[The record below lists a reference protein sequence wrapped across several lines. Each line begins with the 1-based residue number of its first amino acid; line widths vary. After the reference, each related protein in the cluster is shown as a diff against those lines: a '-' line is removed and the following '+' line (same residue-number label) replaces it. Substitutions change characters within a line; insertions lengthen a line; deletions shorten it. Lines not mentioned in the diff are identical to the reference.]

1 MRSSNNKCCQMV
13 FNAFSSPMFSSHP
26 YSPCPMQTK
35 GMLGK
40 MERQHNNHW
49 VIIEFSDADESEGGK
64 EFKQLTGD
72 SWNPDLL
79 TTGAIPS
86 ICGGLYFNNVVLFD
100 RQQKFSWSFICVQY
114 LHIILTASP
123 IENLENI
130 NKHTFYTVSFYFLSK
145 IYCSKMT
152 LCLYNPGI

>member
-1 MRSSNNKCCQMV
+1 
-13 FNAFSSPMFSSHP
+13 MFHA
-26 YSPCPMQTK
+26 YQRHA
-35 GMLGK
+35 GK
-40 MERQHNNHW
+40 KW
-49 VIIEFSDADESEGGK
+49 IGSTSIIVELDDADESEGGN
-64 EFKQLTGD
+64 EFKQLTGY

-123 IENLENI
+123 IENLGNI
-130 NKHTFYTVSFYFLSK
+130 NKHTFFYTVSLYVLAK
-145 IYCSKMT
+145 IYHSKDFIS
-152 LCLYNPGI
+152 LQP